1 MYVAN
6 SPMTQKIILYMC
18 INISFIHIYI
28 ILTYKD
34 REGGKEK
41 GKEREKHVIGKVNG
55 AIC

>member
-6 SPMTQKIILYMC
+6 SPMTKKIILYMC

-34 REGGKEK
+34 TEGGKEK
-41 GKEREKHVIGKVNG
+41 GKERNM
-55 AIC
+55 